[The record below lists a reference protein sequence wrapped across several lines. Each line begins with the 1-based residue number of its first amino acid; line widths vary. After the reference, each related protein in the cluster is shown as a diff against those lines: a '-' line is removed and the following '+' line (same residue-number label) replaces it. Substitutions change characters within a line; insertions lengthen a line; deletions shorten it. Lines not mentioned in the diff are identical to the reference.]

1 GTILLEVDTLGK
13 ELSLDEKEVLKDVE
27 DTEREIEEYLRLENE
42 LGEFSELEGEEENPN
57 EVLSVPI
64 DSLSGESYE
73 LSIELDTP
81 IDTLDGEE
89 ALALAELYGELSEA
103 QELGFFKKLF
113 RKIRKAFKK
122 VVRFIKRK
130 PLKALI
136 IGSAVVG
143 GTALAHK
150 YGLFSKAKAWLRN
163 KYIGFRNWLRW
174 KKWQIR
180 RALVRMRW
188 LAKVRKLKRKHPR
201 TWFSRLKRYWR
212 RRIIL
217 RIKNQLNRYWQLWR
231 RRRKRIYLNA
241 YRRLLKGYRRL
252 IGRRTRTM
260 PLWIQPFSWRRIRR
274 PVRIWR
280 RPIRR
285 PVRAYR
291 HPVRPKRTPSKP
303 IPAIMPIRTH
313 QRTATTTVIR
323 RTQTYRPI
331 PKTVTP
337 TPMTPAQ
344 NKGLQDALMP
354 LMLFT
359 GGFMLFRMLR
369 G

>member
-1 GTILLEVDTLGK
+1 MGTILLEVDTLGK

-73 LSIELDTP
+73 LSFELDTP

-113 RKIRKAFKK
+113 RKVRKTFKK
-122 VVRFIKRK
+122 VGRFIRRK
-130 PLKALI
+130 PLKAAI
-136 IGSAVVG
+136 IAGAVIG
-143 GTALAHK
+143 GGALAYK
-150 YGLFSKAKAWLRN
+150 YGLLSKAKAWLLAKGRALS
-163 KYIGFRNWLRW
+163 NWARY

-180 RALVRMRW
+180 RALVRRRW
-188 LAKVRKLKRKHPR
+188 LARVKKLQKKHPR
-201 TWFSRLKRYWR
+201 TWFSRLRSAWR
-212 RRIIL
+212 KGIIL
-217 RIKNQLNRYWQLWR
+217 RTKTQARRYFNLWR
-231 RRRKRIYLNA
+231 RTRKRIYLNA
-241 YRRLLKGYRRL
+241 YRRLIRAYRRL
-252 IGRRTRTM
+252 IGR
-260 PLWIQPFSWRRIRR
+260 RRIRR
-274 PVRIWR
+274 PVRIGR

-291 HPVRPKRTPSKP
+291 PPVRSMKRPTKP
-303 IPAIMPIRTH
+303 VPAIMPVRSH
-313 QRTATTTVIR
+313 QRTANTTVR
-323 RTQTYRPI
+323 KRTVPST
-331 PKTVTP
+331 PKPPKPVSPAPATP
-337 TPMTPAQ
+337 TQ
-344 NKGLQDALMP
+344 DKGLQNALMP